1 LSLQDILDN
10 IFIIAA
16 CNPHRGDSLA
26 MNVAPVQFS
35 SGTCQSITPATI
47 VASDSYYVR
56 KLHSTLSLIKWDYG
70 SLNAKEEEDY
80 IRAKFIMLQKEL
92 PTPIEDVY
100 QEELTQLIVQSQ
112 EIMREY
118 MRKELLKTYHEKEA
132 KIRSGCC
139 VSQRDIQ
146 RVITFYRWLLNS
158 YQHDD
163 HEVCKPSDQ
172 HRHALMVS
180 LALVYY
186 MRLPIK
192 YRDEYQKFMDRQ
204 EKTLGWQVSFKEALD
219 NQLEWYVKAENLDLP
234 SGIAKTEALK
244 ENLLATILCCVTH
257 TPLIIEGAPGTSK
270 TLSFNVA
277 VANLKGKGS
286 RKEIFK
292 RDDLYPCLEPQF
304 YQCSRKTNAE
314 EIKVVF
320 NRAIKVQGH
329 RKESARSFSVVFMDE
344 AGLPEKAHES
354 LKILHYYLEHP
365 TVSFVAITN
374 HPLDAAKTNRAVSVY
389 RPETSSSNMDD
400 LRILARDCLEIKTD
414 VTKKVIQFCTAYQEI
429 MRDSGLSKFY
439 GLRDFIY
446 FLLGLRGKIDPNGSE
461 FSADEKEHIIFALQQ
476 NFGGKKAEEFH
487 EICKYFLK
495 DVSAFFC
502 CSFACIFCIHIVG
515 HSC

>member
-1 LSLQDILDN
+1 
-10 IFIIAA
+10 
-16 CNPHRGDSLA
+16 
-26 MNVAPVQFS
+26 M
-35 SGTCQSITPATI
+35 
-47 VASDSYYVR
+47 VASDSYYVHQ
-56 KLHSTLSLIKWDYG
+56 LHPTLSLIKWDYG
-70 SLNAKEEEDY
+70 SLNEKEEEDY
-80 IRAKFIMLQKEL
+80 VRAKFDMLQREL
-92 PTPIEDVY
+92 KSPINHTH
-100 QEELTQLIVQSQ
+100 QQELTQLIVQSQ
-112 EIMREY
+112 EIMRKF
-118 MRKELLKTYHEKEA
+118 MRKELSKTYDEKEA
-132 KIRSGCC
+132 MIRSGCC

-146 RVITFYRWLLNS
+146 RVIKFYRWLLKS
-158 YQHDD
+158 YQYDKVCD
-163 HEVCKPSDQ
+163 EVCTEESDP

-180 LALVYY
+180 LGLVYY
-186 MRLPIK
+186 MRLPAK
-192 YRDEYQKFMDRQ
+192 YRSKYQDFIDNHDR
-204 EKTLGWQVSFKEALD
+204 TLGWGVSFNDAFK

-244 ENLLATILCCVTH
+244 ENLLAIILCCVTH

-329 RKESARSFSVVFMDE
+329 NARSFSVVFMDE

-389 RPETSSSNMDD
+389 RPETSSTSIAD

-414 VTKKVIQFCTAYQEI
+414 ITDTDKVSKFCTAYLKI
-429 MRDSGLSKFY
+429 MQDSDVSKFY

-446 FLLGLRGKIDPNGSE
+446 FLLGLRGKIDRNDPA
-461 FSADEKEHIIFALQQ
+461 FSVNERKHILFSLQQ
-476 NFGGKKAEEFH
+476 NFGGKESKKFY
-487 EICKYFLK
+487 EICRYFIEG
-495 DVSAFFC
+495 VSDILNTFIAHL
-502 CSFACIFCIHIVG
+502 IYPE
-515 HSC
+515 